1 MNNHRSV
8 EINIVVNMTKVEQIL
23 CARFPILNVM
33 KNSFGSH
40 LLLTSACAF
49 AFGCA
54 HGGRGEACTYA
65 GMENLPANSAEC
77 VPPAPPP
84 PPPPPL
90 PIFAGGEPPI
100 PDSVTTLRVHYA
112 TDRGRLPGDI
122 VRYGRARGRLEY
134 GVLDVS
140 IPPGHRPGNLES
152 PSWKR
157 LEFHFDPR
165 KHVMLHQ
172 VRPLSQ
178 AAMFGSLAEAVKGA
192 DSHELFVFVHGFNV
206 SFDDAAR
213 RTAQI
218 AFDLNLRI
226 VPVMYSWPSQAQTWA
241 YTVDEASI
249 EKTLPNLRSFLEQV
263 AAKSGATKIHL
274 LAHSMGSR
282 GLMRA
287 LEQISQSPRPVKFH
301 NVILAAPDIDRD
313 VFVEQIAPQLR
324 RSVERVTLYASANDE
339 ALKASR
345 KVHGAGRLGEAG
357 ARLTLLRGVETID
370 ASRVDGDWLG
380 HSYIAANKQ
389 VLDDLFSAT
398 VLDKAAPDRNLRRA
412 VKSGLPYW
420 ILP

>member
-1 MNNHRSV
+1 MMRRSLTLKA
-8 EINIVVNMTKVEQIL
+8 NTK
-23 CARFPILNVM
+23 
-33 KNSFGSH
+33 SFGSR
-40 LLLTSACAF
+40 LLLASVCVL

-54 HGGRGEACTYA
+54 PRGYPSPGPGYPVCTYP
-65 GMENLPANSAEC
+65 GLEHLPAESPEC
-77 VPPAPPP
+77 VAPAPPP

-90 PIFAGGEPPI
+90 PIFMGGGPPI

-112 TDRGRLPGDI
+112 TDRSRLPGNI

-157 LEFHFDPR
+157 LEFHFNPR

-172 VRPLSQ
+172 VRPLAQ
-178 AAMFGSLAEAVKGA
+178 AAMFSSLAEAVKGV
-192 DSHELFVFVHGFNV
+192 DSRELFVFVHGFNV

-218 AFDLNLRI
+218 AFDLNLKI

-249 EKTLPNLRSFLEQV
+249 EKTMPNLRSFLEQV
-263 AAKSGATKIHL
+263 AAKSGATRIHL

-287 LEQISQSPRPVKFH
+287 LEQIAQSPRPVKFH

-313 VFVEQIAPQLR
+313 VFIEQIAPQLR
-324 RSVERVTLYASANDE
+324 RSAQRVTLYASANDE

-345 KVHGAGRLGEAG
+345 KVHGAPRLGQAG
-357 ARLTLLRGVETID
+357 PSLTILRGMETID

-389 VLDDLFSAT
+389 ILDDLFSAT
-398 VLDKAAPDRNLRRA
+398 VLNKAAQERNLRGASRR
-412 VKSGLPYW
+412 GLPYW